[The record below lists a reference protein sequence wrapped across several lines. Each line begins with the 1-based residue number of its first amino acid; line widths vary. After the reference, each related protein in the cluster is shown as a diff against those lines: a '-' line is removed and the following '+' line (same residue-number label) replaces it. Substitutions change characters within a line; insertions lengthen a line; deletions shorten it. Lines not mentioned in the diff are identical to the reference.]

1 MNKSDLI
8 ATLAEEK
15 NLSTKDAASI
25 VNTILET
32 MTDVLAQGKS
42 IEISGFGSFSVKEY
56 EAYEGRNPSSGEK
69 VKVKPKLLPVFKVGK
84 DLRERVNG
92 EK

>member
-8 ATLAEEK
+8 ATLAKKK
-15 NLSTKDAASI
+15 NLPAKEAASI

-42 IEISGFGSFSVKEY
+42 IEIRGFGSFSIKEY
-56 EAYEGRNPSSGEK
+56 KAYEGMNPRSGEN
-69 VKVKPKLLPVFKVGK
+69 VKVKPKKLPVFRVGK
-84 DLRERVNG
+84 DLRERVNEG
-92 EK
+92 K

>member
-8 ATLAEEK
+8 ATLAEKK
-15 NLSTKDAASI
+15 NLPTKEAASI

-42 IEISGFGSFSVKEY
+42 IEIRGFGSFSVKEY

-69 VKVKPKLLPVFKVGK
+69 VKVKPKKLPAFKAGK
-84 DLRERVNG
+84 DLRERVNEG
-92 EK
+92 K

>member
-8 ATLAEEK
+8 TQLAEKK
-15 NLSTKDAASI
+15 NLPTREAASI

-32 MTDVLAQGKS
+32 MTEALAQGEN
-42 IEISGFGSFSVKEY
+42 IEIRGFGSFSVKEY

-69 VKVKPKLLPVFKVGK
+69 VKVKPKKLPVFKVGK
-84 DLRERVNG
+84 DLRERVNEG
-92 EK
+92 K

>member
-8 ATLAEEK
+8 STLAKKK
-15 NLSTKDAASI
+15 NLPIKEASSI

-42 IEISGFGSFSVKEY
+42 IEIRGFGSFSVKEY
-56 EAYEGRNPSSGEK
+56 EAYEGMNPRSGEK
-69 VKVKPKLLPVFKVGK
+69 IKVQSKKLPFFKVGK
-84 DLRERVNG
+84 DLREKVNE

>member
-8 ATLAEEK
+8 AQLAEKK
-15 NLSTKDAASI
+15 NLPAKEATSI
-25 VNTILET
+25 VNIILET

-42 IEISGFGSFSVKEY
+42 IEIRGFGSFSVKEY

-69 VKVKPKLLPVFKVGK
+69 IKVKPKRLPRFKVGK
-84 DLRERVNG
+84 DLREKINE

>member
-8 ATLAEEK
+8 STLAKKK
-15 NLSTKDAASI
+15 NLSIKEASSI

-42 IEISGFGSFSVKEY
+42 IEIRGFGSFSVKEY
-56 EAYEGRNPSSGEK
+56 EAYEGMNPRSGEK
-69 VKVKPKLLPVFKVGK
+69 IKVQPKKLPFFKVGK
-84 DLRERVNG
+84 DLREKVNE

>member
-8 ATLAEEK
+8 ATLAEKK
-15 NLSTKDAASI
+15 NLPIKEAASI

-32 MTDVLAQGKS
+32 MTDVLAQGKN
-42 IEISGFGSFSVKEY
+42 IEIRGFGSFSVKEY

-69 VKVKPKLLPVFKVGK
+69 VKVKPKKLPFFKVGK
-84 DLRERVNG
+84 DLRERVNEG
-92 EK
+92 K